1 VVSTK
6 LKILGLDQ
14 IDPSPFRDLK
24 RFPLNEENVSDLVSK
39 MTSSGVLPATGGIS
53 VRVKGDRYE
62 LAFGHHRTEALRRM
76 GHTKIEVL
84 VADIDDEHMVKYLAS
99 ENKALKNSGFVA
111 QYESWLATEEYLSAT
126 SRGRPEPLTVAKFL
140 GWTTTRVKTGKEYV
154 EANALAKTCNNFSTL
169 VAEMVMDEISC
180 ISWTNATA
188 EKMVVAQMATRN
200 ETLRRS
206 DRQNLS
212 KEETALEL
220 ARVAEAGRLTVEQ
233 INKGDVTPAKAKESL
248 SKNLHDVTMHHKD
261 LKDLGKIN
269 RIKEKEAD
277 RRKYGPSFDT
287 AVATMCVGLNKM
299 LSDDTFA
306 PRLNDFVDAIDTL
319 HTEGKYGEIIKIVD
333 ALEGVARRAQR
344 YADVLAQRP
353 KSNLI
358 AIEGGK

>member
-1 VVSTK
+1 MSTK
-6 LKILGLDQ
+6 LKNLSLDV

-24 RFPLNEENVSDLVSK
+24 RFPLNEENVNDLVAK

-62 LAFGHHRTEALRRM
+62 LAYGHHRTEALRRM

-111 QYESWLATEEYLSAT
+111 QYESWLATEEYLWAT
-126 SRGRPEPLTVAKFL
+126 NRPKPEPLEVAKFL
-140 GWTTTRVKTGKEYV
+140 GWTVTETANGKEYV
-154 EANALAKTCNNFSTL
+154 KSNALAKNCNNFSTL
-169 VAEMVMDEISC
+169 VAEMVMDEIAC
-180 ISWTNATA
+180 VGWTNATA
-188 EKMVVAQMATRN
+188 EKMVIANMAQRN
-200 ETLRRS
+200 ETLRRAAK
-206 DRQNLS
+206 QNLT
-212 KEETALEL
+212 EQDTAAEL
-220 ARVAEAGRLTVEQ
+220 ARVAEAGRRTVEQ
-233 INKGDVTPAKAKESL
+233 VNKGEITPSKAKESL

-261 LKDLGKIN
+261 LRDVEKIE
-269 RIKEKEAD
+269 RIKAKEEQ

-287 AVATMCVGLNKM
+287 AVATMCGGLNKI

-306 PRLNDFVDAIDTL
+306 PRLDDILAAMDTL
-319 HTEGKYGEIIKIVD
+319 YAEGKHGELIKIVD

-344 YADVLAQRP
+344 YAEKLGQEH

-358 AIEGGK
+358 SIEGGK